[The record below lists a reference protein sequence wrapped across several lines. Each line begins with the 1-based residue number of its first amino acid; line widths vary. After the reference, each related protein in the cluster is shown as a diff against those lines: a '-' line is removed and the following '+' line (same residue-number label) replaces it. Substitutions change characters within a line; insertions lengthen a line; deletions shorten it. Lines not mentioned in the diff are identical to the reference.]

1 MSVRS
6 TAAGAVVLATIC
18 LFATPSGACDERLLR
33 ACEAASAKA
42 FADANA
48 PVAEVRRKPARRTR
62 VVVVRSAKPKQ
73 ATVRRARAPGFATKR
88 ERPKMELAS
97 LSIKPVA
104 LRDSPLL
111 RRFRGFIDPA
121 PIADNFFDG
130 FRRPRADH
138 THMVAGASPHATV
151 MTVAASDD
159 VNMEPA
165 ETTETVAPATA
176 AATPAIVLPPVPALK
191 LDRVVATAPVAQAA
205 PPVAQAAQPVLVA
218 APAEPPPGGFS
229 LNQLFLA
236 LCGALTAAG
245 ALRMIVG
252 V

>member
-6 TAAGAVVLATIC
+6 TAAGAVGLVACC
-18 LFATPSGACDERLLR
+18 LFATPSGACDERMLR

-48 PVAEVRRKPARRTR
+48 AVPEVKRKSARRTR
-62 VVVVRSAKPKQ
+62 VVVVRSAKPRQ

-88 ERPKMELAS
+88 ERPRMELAS
-97 LSIKPVA
+97 LSTKPVA

-111 RRFRGFIDPA
+111 RRFRGFIDPV
-121 PIADNFFDG
+121 PISDNFFDG

-138 THMVAGASPHATV
+138 THLAADASPHATV
-151 MTVAASDD
+151 MTAVAAPDD
-159 VNMEPA
+159 AGVEPV
-165 ETTETVAPATA
+165 ETTETIPAPVA
-176 AATPAIVLPPVPALK
+176 AAASPAIVLPSVPPLK
-191 LDRVVATAPVAQAA
+191 VDRVVAT
-205 PPVAQAAQPVLVA
+205 PPVAQAAQPVQVA
-218 APAEPPPGGFS
+218 APAETPAGGFS